1 VIAYG
6 VAQRR
11 TEIGV
16 RMALG
21 ARAGTIA
28 GMIVRQGV
36 MLALIGIGVGAALAL
51 AAGPQLEPLL
61 FETAGRDALVVAT
74 VAAVLGAVALLA
86 SIIPAARAGRTDPL
100 QALRS
105 D

>member
-21 ARAGTIA
+21 ARAGSIA
-28 GMIVRQGV
+28 GMIVRQGLL
-36 MLALIGIGVGAALAL
+36 LALSGIAVGTALAL

-61 FETAGRDALVVAT
+61 FETAGRDTLII
-74 VAAVLGAVALLA
+74 AAVAGVLMMVAVLA
-86 SIIPAARAGRTDPL
+86 SLVPALRAGRTDPL
-100 QALRS
+100 QALRA